1 MSGSAGEPPA
11 GEIPAWDLL
20 CGLDAWQVHTV
31 PRRPPP
37 REPFPGE
44 ETADPL
50 AAQRLAALTSAYHA
64 GGPVAFGWI
73 RESPGG
79 PVRLLV
85 LGQALAAGTAPATAQ
100 PATAQ
105 PGPPGLAG
113 PEVLLILP
121 AGGQG
126 RAIGGQA
133 AARLLARLRY
143 WTPIAGTA
151 DCLLAGPAAPD
162 LAGHLVRPSL
172 DDGLLAAWPGPFG
185 WLVLAEPVSR
195 IQLAAL
201 TGDVM
206 LALGLEG
213 RHDHPRAQLK
223 ARRLEGR
230 HTELRQAAATGLWR
244 VRLAAGAAAARAAA
258 QVAGLVCASADLE
271 QLPYALTP
279 QPGCAGLAEILD
291 HPAPGGQARVAQA
304 RAAQARAAQARP
316 GRIRAIPGRRPR
328 SLVPRRCWPRWP
340 GRPRGRSPGR
350 AVRAAARLRRVTGD
364 HREPGAG
371 ERAVPGGPPGALPLG
386 VVLDASRLPAG
397 PLAVPLPSLNRHVFV
412 CGATGA
418 GKSQTVRHL
427 LEPATGRG
435 HPVAGD
441 RAGQGGVPADGRPA
455 AGHRGDPDPA
465 RVRRTSP
472 QPGST
477 RWSPPLAR
485 TGPGS
490 RCRPTRTWSAPCSW
504 RRSRPTSRSRRCSPP
519 R

>member
-85 LGQALAAGTAPATAQ
+85 LGQALAAGTTPAAAQ

-105 PGPPGLAG
+105 PGPAGLAG

-133 AARLLARLRY
+133 AAALLARLRY

-223 ARRLEGR
+223 ARRLERPAHRIAAGGR
-230 HTELRQAAATGLWR
+230 HRP
-244 VRLAAGAAAARAAA
+244 VAGAAGRRGGHGPGRG
-258 QVAGLVCASADLE
+258 AG
-271 QLPYALTP
+271 
-279 QPGCAGLAEILD
+279 G
-291 HPAPGGQARVAQA
+291 
-304 RAAQARAAQARP
+304 RP
-316 GRIRAIPGRRPR
+316 GLRLSGSGTAALRADP
-328 SLVPRRCWPRWP
+328 
-340 GRPRGRSPGR
+340 
-350 AVRAAARLRRVTGD
+350 AARLRR
-364 HREPGAG
+364 AG
-371 ERAVPGGPPGALPLG
+371 
-386 VVLDASRLPAG
+386 
-397 PLAVPLPSLNRHVFV
+397 
-412 CGATGA
+412 
-418 GKSQTVRHL
+418 
-427 LEPATGRG
+427 
-435 HPVAGD
+435 
-441 RAGQGGVPADGRPA
+441 
-455 AGHRGDPDPA
+455 GDP
-465 RVRRTSP
+465 RSSC
-472 QPGST
+472 PG
-477 RWSPPLAR
+477 
-485 TGPGS
+485 
-490 RCRPTRTWSAPCSW
+490 
-504 RRSRPTSRSRRCSPP
+504 
-519 R
+519 